1 MTETSGGNATVP
13 VQVATPEAAGLPA
26 LVPSG
31 ELVARIKSEISLDD
45 RAKLI
50 DFGDQAQRNVT
61 DFAERVL
68 RQTKNKELGDTG
80 ELLSDIIA
88 KAKGLD
94 PATLEQAGFFERL
107 LGSLERRIM
116 KFRARFEEVSGQIES
131 LCLELEKRKEGLRRD
146 IALLDQL
153 HEETQS
159 SILSLSAYIE
169 AGKQFADQFEQG
181 ELPKLKAAI
190 DGAKSGG
197 NDGLLQA
204 QAYQDAVQAVER
216 LRKRIFYLQQARQ
229 IGIQQLPQIRIVQ
242 SGDETLT
249 ENLQASIALTVP
261 AWKQK
266 MILLLGL
273 NRQKE
278 ALALQTAVTEATDQM
293 IRQASDMMKT
303 QSIEIEKQSQQGL
316 ISMDTL
322 AKTNQDL
329 IDTING
335 VLKVQSDGKQKR
347 AVAEQQMEQMTEN
360 LRRSLAEAGSAV
372 R

>member
-1 MTETSGGNATVP
+1 MTTP
-13 VQVATPEAAGLPA
+13 VGTAVATGSDTTALPA
-26 LVPSG
+26 LVPAADM
-31 ELVARIKSEISLDD
+31 VARIKSEIRLDD
-45 RAKLI
+45 RARLI
-50 DFGDQAQRNVT
+50 DFGDQAQRSVT
-61 DFAERVL
+61 DYAERVL

-94 PATLEQAGFFERL
+94 PATLENAGFFERL
-107 LGSLERRIM
+107 LGSLERRIL

-146 IALLDQL
+146 IAVLDQL
-153 HEETQS
+153 HDETQN

-169 AGKQFADQFEQG
+169 AGKAFADQFEAT

-190 DGAKSGG
+190 DSAKGGG

-204 QAYQDAVQAVER
+204 QAYQDAVQAVDR

-242 SGDETLT
+242 SGDETLI
-249 ENLQASIALTVP
+249 ENLQASITLTVP

-278 ALALQTAVTEATDQM
+278 ALELQKTVTDATDQM
-293 IRQASDMMKT
+293 IRQASEMMKT
-303 QSIEIEKQSQQGL
+303 QAVEIEKQSQDGL
-316 ISMDTL
+316 VSMETL

-329 IDTING
+329 IDTINA
-335 VLKVQSDGKQKR
+335 VARVQSEGKVKR
-347 AVAEQQMEQMTEN
+347 AAAEKQMDQMTEN
-360 LRRSLAEAGSAV
+360 LRKTLAEASAV

>member
-1 MTETSGGNATVP
+1 MSDNTTQTA
-13 VQVATPEAAGLPA
+13 VAVSAVDASGLPA
-26 LVPSG
+26 LIPSAD
-31 ELVARIKSEISLDD
+31 LVARIKSEIRLDD

-50 DFGDQAQRNVT
+50 DFGDQAQRSVT
-61 DFAERVL
+61 DYAERVL

-80 ELLSDIIA
+80 ALLTDIIA

-94 PATLEQAGFFERL
+94 PAALEQAGFFERL
-107 LGSLERRIM
+107 MGSLERRIL
-116 KFRARFEEVSGQIES
+116 KFRARFEEVSGQIEG
-131 LCLELEKRKEGLRRD
+131 LCLELEKRKEVLRRD

-153 HEETQS
+153 HDETQT

-169 AGKQFADQFEQG
+169 AGKAFADQFEKD

-190 DGAKSGG
+190 DGSKTGG

-204 QAYQDAVQAVER
+204 QAYQDAAQALER

-242 SGDETLT
+242 AGDETLI
-249 ENLQASIALTVP
+249 ENLQASISLTVP

-278 ALALQTAVTEATDQM
+278 ALELQKTVTDATDQM
-293 IRQASDMMKT
+293 IRQASEMMKT
-303 QSIEIEKQSQQGL
+303 QAVEIEKQSQDGL

-322 AKTNQDL
+322 AKANQDL
-329 IDTING
+329 IDTINS
-335 VLKVQSDGKQKR
+335 VVKVQSEGKAKR
-347 AVAEQQMEQMTEN
+347 EAAEKQMEQMTET
-360 LRRSLAEAGSAV
+360 LRKTLAEAGQAK
-372 R
+372 